1 MIFRS
6 PTGCWWNSKEFY
18 LGGGGGVQLTLN
30 TTCVVRVNT
39 RLLMVWSMMQRTG
52 NTVMDTTGDFTLKC
66 AMD

>member
-1 MIFRS
+1 MFNVADIDILDPLS
-6 PTGCWWNSKEFY
+6 Q
-18 LGGGGGVQLTLN
+18 VQLTLN